1 MKKKKVYH
9 LFVDPLLETE
19 DEMTQRNESL
29 YEFTTSSLV
38 NEFDLTLQMFGTL

>member
-9 LFVDPLLETE
+9 LFVDPLLQETE

-29 YEFTTSSLV
+29 YEFTTSSLR
-38 NEFDLTLQMFGTL
+38 G

>member
-1 MKKKKVYH
+1 MYH
-9 LFVDPLLETE
+9 LFVDPLLQETE